1 MQSTQHTFSAP
12 QTVPSKA
19 SSNAISETVSVI
31 GAGLA
36 GTLMAI
42 FLARRGYAVNVYE
55 RRPDIRTVDAE
66 RGRSINLAFSHRGI
80 KALEAAG
87 VSDSVADIKRIGI
100 PMYGRMIHNLDGSAA
115 FQPYGKEGEC
125 LYSVSRAGLNA
136 ALLHYAEELPN
147 VRLHF
152 GERCLNVDFDTAET
166 TFESVDWRGP
176 DGTVIQPSSRTV
188 GTVWNAQADRII
200 GADGAYSGVRFKMQ
214 RLDRFDYEQSYLDVG
229 YKELTIPANADGS
242 WKMHTNALHIWPRG
256 RFMLIALPNADGSF
270 TCTLFLPFDR
280 TRTGEPCF
288 ADLTSHAEVHSF
300 FAAQFPDAVPLL
312 ENVEAEFFAHP
323 TASLVTIHC
332 APWTVGERVALVGD
346 AAHAIVPFYGQG
358 INAGFEDCRIFDEL
372 LDEFHDDWSQAL
384 PAYNR
389 IRKPN
394 GDAIAE
400 LARMNMVEMSALV
413 ADPRFLARKKIE
425 KRLHELYPQAFL
437 PVYSMVTFSHIPYAD
452 ALAEQERQNS
462 LFSTIMS
469 LPNIE
474 ECWHTADYEM
484 QIRDIFIQWLGRVDK

>member
-1 MQSTQHTFSAP
+1 
-12 QTVPSKA
+12 
-19 SSNAISETVSVI
+19 
-31 GAGLA
+31 
-36 GTLMAI
+36 MAI

-80 KALEAAG
+80 RALEAAG

-100 PMYGRMIHNLDGSAA
+100 PMHGRMMHARDGSTW
-115 FQPYGKEGEC
+115 FQPYGKEGEY

-136 ALLHYAEELPN
+136 ALLHYAEELAN
-147 VRLHF
+147 VHLHF
-152 GERCLNVDFDTAET
+152 GERCANVDFETGMT
-166 TFESVDWRGP
+166 TFESVDWRGA
-176 DGTVIQPSSRTV
+176 DGTLIQPSARPV
-188 GTVWNAQADRII
+188 GTMWNAPADRII

-214 RLDRFDYEQSYLDVG
+214 RLDRFEYEQSYLDLG

-270 TCTLFLPFDR
+270 TCTLFLPFDSA
-280 TRTGEPCF
+280 GANEPSF
-288 ADLTSHAEVHSF
+288 ADLTTPAAVHAF
-300 FAAQFPDAVPLL
+300 FAQEFPDAVPLL
-312 ENVEAEFFAHP
+312 EQLETEFFANP
-323 TASLVTIHC
+323 TASLVTIRC

-389 IRKPN
+389 TRKPN

-400 LARMNMVEMSALV
+400 LARLNMVEMSTLV
-413 ADPRFLARKKIE
+413 ADPRFLVRKKIE
-425 KRLHELYPQAFL
+425 QWLHEQYPEAFV
-437 PVYSMVTFSHIPYAD
+437 PVYSMVTFSHIPYAE
-452 ALAEQERQNS
+452 ALAEQERQNR
-462 LFSTIMS
+462 LFAPIMQMA
-469 LPNIE
+469 NIE
-474 ECWHTADYEM
+474 ECWQTEDYEA
-484 QIRDIFIQWLGRVDK
+484 QIRNIFTQWLAVHRPQAKSING